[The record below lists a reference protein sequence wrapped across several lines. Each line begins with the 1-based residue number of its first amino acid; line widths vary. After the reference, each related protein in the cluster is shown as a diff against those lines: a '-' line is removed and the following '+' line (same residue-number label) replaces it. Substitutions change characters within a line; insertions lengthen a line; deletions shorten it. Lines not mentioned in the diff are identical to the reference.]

1 MTPFDL
7 LTRIKTTLASVPGVA
22 SCRMGLEA
30 NITPDDYP
38 LIRIVPTRLS
48 PPATGNGRRQL
59 EVLIYCGVPRLEAHD
74 GLEKVYEELLTL
86 EGQIVEAMQFA
97 LVQAGLNQGEFIEPE
112 FIETV
117 TDEDRLPHYKLFA
130 LRWRV
135 EG

>member
-1 MTPFDL
+1 M
-7 LTRIKTTLASVPGVA
+7 KTALAAIPGVA
-22 SCRMGLEA
+22 SCKIGLEA
-30 NITPDDYP
+30 NITAADYP
-38 LIRIVPTRLS
+38 LIRIVPTRLN
-48 PPATGNGRRQL
+48 PPTTGNTRRQV

-74 GLEKVYEELLTL
+74 GLETVYEELLTL
-86 EGQIVEAMQFA
+86 EGQIVEALQFA
-97 LVQAGLNQGEFIEPE
+97 LVQAGITQGEFIEPQ